1 MWQFGLYLC
10 LLVAAPEFQTV
21 FLQEETI
28 NNSLTAIWAHQV
40 SLTPP
45 LVYCSAYCK
54 TGIFVAMYLCTRGID
69 LAFFYGFSTTVVY
82 YGEDKLYL
90 YEMTMIST
98 LY

>member
-1 MWQFGLYLC
+1 VWQFGLYLC

-28 NNSLTAIWAHQV
+28 SNSLTAIWAHQV

-45 LVYCSAYCK
+45 LFYCSAYSK

-69 LAFFYGFSTTVVY
+69 LAFFYGFSTIIWRGQIVFV
-82 YGEDKLYL
+82 
-90 YEMTMIST
+90 
-98 LY
+98 